1 MRLWRILPRLAV
13 QNYFTLLA
21 IPESFDL
28 DIKALEKSYFDIQRA
43 AHPDRQIGK
52 SEQER
57 IVAIEKSMDANEAY
71 EALKNPL
78 TRAEHLL
85 ALKGIHVNSESDTI
99 KPRQSLLMEMME
111 LREHISDSKDDG
123 RALLQIVGD
132 IRKIADEVT
141 AALSEA
147 FSAGDHE
154 YAAQC
159 TIHLHYLGKAA
170 EEAHMYLYRIKAA
183 SAAADHEHH

>member
-1 MRLWRILPRLAV
+1 MA
-13 QNYFTLLA
+13 NYFDMLGLQ
-21 IPESFDL
+21 PSFEL

-57 IVAIEKSMDANEAY
+57 IVAIERSMDANEAY

-85 ALKGIHVNSESDTI
+85 ALKDIHVNSESDTI

-111 LREHISDSKDDG
+111 LREHISDSQEDG
-123 RALLQIVGD
+123 RKLLEITGD

-183 SAAADHEHH
+183 HAAGHEHH